1 LRNLNIWLISAAVAA
16 ATYVLTGLAVIIGR
30 LRYEQKRTVADR
42 IGYLL
47 DHQADPSMEPQHFR
61 ARADKYLSTLT
72 VHRLKRVIT
81 DTVLKPEVN
90 EIICHQLVDR
100 IGLQRIQKDALA
112 RARSHS
118 PWERITALH
127 ILAFGRTE
135 DAWIA
140 LEKALIAPDL
150 RIVATAVTILGNLQH
165 MRAAELLAKALI
177 DGRYSASRIST
188 FLDRFPID
196 LSSLIGSFL
205 SHSSPNVRYWGAIL
219 LRRYPEFTQGEK
231 GLASLTHDQHPQVR
245 RAAIESLSLLR
256 SSLAAEE
263 ARRLLTD
270 EVAFVRAHA
279 ARALGNLRRI
289 DAAPEVAALLAD
301 REWWVRHAA
310 KVSLEAMGLP
320 AIPHI
325 LPFLKHPD
333 RFARNGSAE
342 VLQNLDYFEQLLI
355 TELLEPGDP
364 KRLALLDQLARAG
377 GVRMSEAVI
386 NRLPREARQNASPLL
401 SSLGVERN
409 GGQP

>member
-1 LRNLNIWLISAAVAA
+1 M
-16 ATYVLTGLAVIIGR
+16 AVIIGR
-30 LRYEQKRTVADR
+30 LLYEQKRTVADR
-42 IGYLL
+42 IGNLL
-47 DHQADPSMEPQHFR
+47 DHQADPLMEPQHFR

-90 EIICHQLVDR
+90 EIICHHLVDR
-100 IGLQRIQKDALA
+100 IGLQRIQKEALA

-135 DAWIA
+135 DAWTA

-150 RIVATAVTILGNLQH
+150 RIVATAVTILGNLPH
-165 MRAAELLAKALI
+165 THAAELLAKALI

-188 FLDRFPID
+188 FLDRCPLD
-196 LSSLIGSFL
+196 LSSLVGSFM
-205 SHSSPNVRYWGAIL
+205 SHPSPNVRYWGAIM
-219 LRRYPEFTQGEK
+219 LRRYPEFTEGKE

-245 RAAIESLSLLR
+245 RAAIESLSLLG
-256 SSLAAEE
+256 SNLAAEA

-279 ARALGNLRRI
+279 ARALGNLRQI

-301 REWWVRHAA
+301 REWWVRYAA
-310 KVSLEAMGLP
+310 KVSLEAMGSP

-333 RFARNGSAE
+333 RFARNGAAE

-364 KRLALLDQLARAG
+364 ERLALLDQLAQAG
-377 GVRMSEAVI
+377 GVRMSEAMI